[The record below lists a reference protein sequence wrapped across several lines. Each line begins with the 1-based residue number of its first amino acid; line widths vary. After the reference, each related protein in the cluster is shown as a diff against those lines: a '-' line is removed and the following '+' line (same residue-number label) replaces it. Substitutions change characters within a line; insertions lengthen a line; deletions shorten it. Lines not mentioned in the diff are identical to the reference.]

1 MNAKKQNNDR
11 NMAMALARQRHGGV
25 EGYDWYS
32 LPVTEQIDWTRTAS
46 LARQLMAEDQP
57 QCCWVKTSERLPT
70 KEKEYLCIFDNSSKA
85 FPALFCVDPS
95 GRAIWIRKGS
105 RAYGSPDLWLDY
117 PDPPKV
123 ETCSYCGKPGH
134 WRPDC
139 DEVAEDVKFH
149 KWWCTVNIRLHE
161 PNTYRELAANAWKAS
176 WQASKGGE

>member
-1 MNAKKQNNDR
+1 MNAKKWINDR
-11 NMAMALARQRHGGV
+11 NMAMTLARQRHGGV

-105 RAYGSPDLWLDY
+105 RSYGSPDLWLDY
-117 PDPPKV
+117 PDPPSV
-123 ETCSYCGKPGH
+123 EEKNCSYCGKPGH

-139 DEVAEDVKFH
+139 DALAEDVRFD
-149 KWWCTVNIRLHE
+149 KWWRDQSAGFSGDYGKHWARVG
-161 PNTYRELAANAWKAS
+161 WK
-176 WQASKGGE
+176 ASKGGE

>member
-11 NMAMALARQRHGGV
+11 NMAMTLARQRHGGV

-123 ETCSYCGKPGH
+123 EEE
-134 WRPDC
+134 D
-139 DEVAEDVKFH
+139 DVKFE
-149 KWWCTVNIRLHE
+149 KWWCTVNIRLHD